1 MQAINATPGARR
13 LLAISVIAR
22 LPLTMISI
30 GLLIHAQRLTG
41 SFGSAGLVDGTYAV
55 SLAIGGPLLGQLVD
69 RRGQTEVL
77 LASGLVAG
85 LALGGIALLPS
96 GVPLPGLVGLAAAVG
111 LATPPVGAGL
121 RALLPGLLRGTEAV
135 RAAYAVDATVVELT
149 WIVGPPLALAIGA
162 AISTGTALAAAGAI
176 LVAGTLAFAL
186 EPASRAWRPV
196 NEAPRRRGGAM
207 RSPAMRT
214 LVIALTAVGALFA
227 AVQVG
232 VAASAQ
238 TLGSTASAGPLL
250 GVWGA
255 GSLLGGMVAARLG
268 GGARTAA
275 GLAIVLGALT
285 IGHLALVPATGS
297 LVAIGM
303 VLLLA
308 GAAIAPTYATVYAMV
323 DDAAPEGTATEAF
336 AWLATAAAIGASSG
350 AAFAGSLADGGG
362 PAAAFVLAGVV
373 GTFATLT
380 IVLRSHTLRSP
391 GAVRSAALSYGE
403 AA

>member
-1 MQAINATPGARR
+1 MYAINGTPGARR
-13 LLAISVIAR
+13 LLATSVLAR

-30 GLLIHAQRLTG
+30 GLLIHAQHLTG

-55 SLAIGGPLLGQLVD
+55 ALAAGGPLLGRLVD
-69 RRGQTEVL
+69 RRGQTQVL

-85 LALGGIALLPS
+85 TGMGTIAVLPS
-96 GVPLPGLVGLAAAVG
+96 AVPLPGLVGLAAVVG
-111 LATPPVGAGL
+111 LATPPVGASL
-121 RALLPGLLRGTEAV
+121 RALVPRLLSDPEAV
-135 RAAYAVDATVVELT
+135 RSAYAVDATVVELT
-149 WIVGPPLALAIGA
+149 WILGPPLALSIGA
-162 AISTGTALAAAGAI
+162 AVSTGAALAAAGFI
-176 LVAGTLAFAL
+176 LLTGTLAFAL
-186 EPASRAWRPV
+186 EPSSRAWRPV
-196 NEAPRRRGGAM
+196 SKTPRQRGGALK
-207 RSPAMRT
+207 SPAMRT

-285 IGHLALVPATGS
+285 IGHLALVPAARS
-297 LVAIGM
+297 LLAIGM
-303 VLLLA
+303 VLMVA

-336 AWLATAAAIGASSG
+336 AWLATAAAIGASAG

-362 PAAAFVLAGVV
+362 PTAAFVLAGVV

-380 IVLRSHTLRSP
+380 IVFRSHTLRGP
-391 GAVRSAALSYGE
+391 GPVRGAALSYGE

>member
-1 MQAINATPGARR
+1 MYAINGTPGARR
-13 LLAISVIAR
+13 LLATSVLAR

-30 GLLIHAQRLTG
+30 GLLIHAQHLTG

-55 SLAIGGPLLGQLVD
+55 ALAAGGPLLGRLVD
-69 RRGQTEVL
+69 RRGQTQVL

-85 LALGGIALLPS
+85 TGLGTIAVLPS
-96 GVPLPGLVGLAAAVG
+96 AVPLPGLVGLAAVVG
-111 LATPPVGAGL
+111 LATPPVGASL
-121 RALLPGLLRGTEAV
+121 RALVPSLLSDPEAV
-135 RAAYAVDATVVELT
+135 RSAYAVDATVVELT
-149 WIVGPPLALAIGA
+149 WILGPPLALSIGA
-162 AISTGTALAAAGAI
+162 AVSTGAALAAAGFI
-176 LVAGTLAFAL
+176 LLTGTLAFAL
-186 EPASRAWRPV
+186 EPSSRAWRPV
-196 NEAPRRRGGAM
+196 SKTPRQRGGAM

-255 GSLLGGMVAARLG
+255 GSLL
-268 GGARTAA
+268 
-275 GLAIVLGALT
+275 AIVLGALT
-285 IGHLALVPATGS
+285 IGHLALVPAARS
-297 LVAIGM
+297 LLAIGM
-303 VLLLA
+303 VLMVA

-336 AWLATAAAIGASSG
+336 AWLATAAAIGASAG

-362 PAAAFVLAGVV
+362 PTAAFVLAGVV

-380 IVLRSHTLRSP
+380 IVFRSHTLRGP
-391 GAVRSAALSYGE
+391 GPVRGAALSYGE